1 MIRKKQM
8 RQMRIRQ
15 LRRKISKKGVK
26 LELWEL
32 LPPELI
38 PLFQKELTLHAG
50 DYACGRKE
58 FVLNEMRRRM
68 RDMKRREGRA

>member
-1 MIRKKQM
+1 MRKM
-8 RQMRIRQ
+8 RTRQ

-32 LPPELI
+32 LTPELI

-58 FVLNEMRRRM
+58 FEWNRMRRRAA
-68 RDMKRREGRA
+68 DIKRRKMIA